1 MQVKLLRVLQEK
13 TYEPLGATQSVEHN
27 VRVIAA
33 TNKNLEDLVRQGRFR
48 EDLFYRIN
56 VFKITLPPLRE
67 RMEDIPLLIDHFI
80 SRFDL
85 LQKKEIEGVSQ
96 EALSVLMAYTY
107 PGNIREL
114 ANIIERAFIF
124 CKEGRI
130 EKKHLPESLF
140 ASPPQKIRTDA
151 SSLRDVEA
159 AWLINALQKNNW
171 NCRETARQLGIHKS
185 TLYRKIKALG
195 ITLPGQFPL

>member
-1 MQVKLLRVLQEK
+1 MVDV
-13 TYEPLGATQSVEHN
+13 
-27 VRVIAA
+27 
-33 TNKNLEDLVRQGRFR
+33 
-48 EDLFYRIN
+48 
-56 VFKITLPPLRE
+56 
-67 RMEDIPLLIDHFI
+67 PLLIDHFI

-96 EALSVLMAYTY
+96 EAMSVLMAYTY

-140 ASPPQKIRTDA
+140 ARPLRKTRNDVP
-151 SSLRDVEA
+151 SLRDAEA
-159 AWLINALQKNNW
+159 DWLINALQKNNW
-171 NCRETARQLGIHKS
+171 NCPETARQLGIHKS
-185 TLYRKIKALG
+185 TLYRKIKSLG
-195 ITLPGQFPL
+195 ITLPGQFPH